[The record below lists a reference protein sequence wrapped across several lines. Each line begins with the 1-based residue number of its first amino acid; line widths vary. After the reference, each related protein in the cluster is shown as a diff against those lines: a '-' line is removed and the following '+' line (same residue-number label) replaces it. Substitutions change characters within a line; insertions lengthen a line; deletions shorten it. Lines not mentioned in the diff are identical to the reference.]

1 MTKARDLA
9 NIISGGFTADDI
21 PSLDTAKIT
30 TGTFADARMPSTVLN
45 SNVDLTN
52 LSATNLT
59 SGTVPIARL
68 GTSGTKDATT
78 FLRGDNTFA
87 SAGVTNKPAF
97 KAVVGS
103 SLVVS
108 NDTETKA
115 PFNSE
120 TYDTNSAFDSSTNY
134 RFTVPSGEAGKYT
147 FTAWLRFYSSSDNA
161 SYTKTAIYKN
171 GTTIDNDAY
180 FQLTNNA
187 TDSIRQTAIPYVFTL
202 DLAVGDYI
210 EIYGAIKGGGTLYI
224 LGGSTF
230 EGYKL
235 ID

>member
-1 MTKARDLA
+1 MAITKIQSESLNLA
-9 NIISGGFTADDI
+9 
-21 PSLDTAKIT
+21 DTYDF
-30 TGTFADARMPSTVLN
+30 TGTVT
-45 SNVDLTN
+45 
-52 LSATNLT
+52 
-59 SGTVPIARL
+59 G
-68 GTSGTKDATT
+68 
-78 FLRGDNTFA
+78 
-87 SAGVTNKPAF
+87 AGVTNTPAF
-97 KAVVGS
+97 KASVGS

-134 RFTVPSGEAGKYT
+134 RFTVPSGEAGKYS
-147 FTAWLRFYSSSDNA
+147 FRALLRFYSSADNA

-171 GTTIDNDAY
+171 GSTMDNDAF

-224 LGGSTF
+224 LGGSFF